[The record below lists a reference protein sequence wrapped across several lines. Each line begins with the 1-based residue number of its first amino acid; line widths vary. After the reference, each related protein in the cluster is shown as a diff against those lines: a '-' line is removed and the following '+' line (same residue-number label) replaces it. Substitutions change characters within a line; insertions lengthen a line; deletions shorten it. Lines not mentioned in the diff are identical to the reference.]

1 MENVKEDVRI
11 AQHVIEGDLLI
22 IFEPTFHS
30 HSIIYPSTNEKISS
44 PIYKDSLKNKEKI
57 LSVIGSGDQILNS
70 VLLGSKQI
78 TGFDISCFTGYYLK
92 LKIAA
97 LKSLNYH
104 EYLSFFSCQSKNRFS
119 KKIYEKII
127 PYLDSDTE
135 YFWSS
140 IFSLYD
146 AKVIGFSNL
155 FVMVNNNKFKQNN
168 PYLESKEEY
177 ELLKSKIKDIDL
189 KLIYKD
195 IFELVNELTDK
206 YNLINL
212 SNIVDYNIKGVTVGN
227 IVKIDCRSR
236 EKINRLLRN
245 LPMEDEGITLMYS
258 MDYNMARMIDVILTS
273 NEMEHNEYEIDCFH
287 KLILSRKRK

>member
-155 FVMVNNNKFKQNN
+155 FVMVNSKKFKLNN

-189 KLIYKD
+189 KLICKD

-212 SNIVDYNIKGVTVGN
+212 SNIVDYNIKGSMVGN
-227 IVKIDCRSR
+227 IVRIDSQS
-236 EKINRLLRN
+236 KNKLNSLLN
-245 LPMEDEGITLMYS
+245 KLPMEDEGITLMYS
-258 MDYNMARMIDVILTS
+258 MDYNIARMIDVILTS
-273 NEMEHNEYEIDCFH
+273 NEMEHEEYDVDCFH